1 MVYVKLCGLPN
12 HNPKKIAILAI
23 TILITM
29 IGYAASV
36 LSLLEIIGVIDLNW
50 NRIFIYS
57 FKK

>member
-1 MVYVKLCGLPN
+1 MNPFLGLVYVKLCGLPN

-36 LSLLEIIGVIDLNW
+36 LSLLEIIGVIDLN
-50 NRIFIYS
+50 
-57 FKK
+57 